1 MLSIRQANRA
11 ASRIIRSGRPRI
23 AGRQPKES
31 VHASSFPSHS
41 LLLAV
46 GSLLAATAA
55 AQDETRQ
62 VGGLSAPAEVLTDRW
77 GLDHIYAD
85 SEEDLFFIQGY
96 RAAENRL
103 FQFEMWR
110 RQATGTVAAI
120 LGPSELQRDI
130 GIRLHMFRKD
140 MGEEMR
146 WYHPHGDKIIPAF
159 VRGINAAVERARQ
172 SPDSLPLEFRLLGI
186 LPEPWTEEVVI
197 SRHQGLLSNVTQE
210 LNYGM
215 AVAAVGAEA
224 LMDIGWF
231 RPGIPQLELD
241 SAIDGS
247 LLKPEILDSIA
258 LSGPGDLQAGADRR
272 RVPERGR
279 RTARTPSGNPFRTE
293 SGGPRRTYRL
303 EQLGGARRAD
313 LDGLPLIVNDPHRTI
328 VAPSLRYF
336 VHLEAPGWSVI
347 GGGEPVLP
355 GLSIGHNE
363 KGGWGLTVFGQDN
376 EDLMVYNTNPS
387 DPNQYRYL
395 GEWESMTSAP
405 RPSRSRER
413 PTTKRR

>member
-1 MLSIRQANRA
+1 MSLRSL
-11 ASRIIRSGRPRI
+11 RIP
-23 AGRQPKES
+23 
-31 VHASSFPSHS
+31 

-62 VGGLSAPAEVLTDRW
+62 VGGLSGPVEVLTDRW

-85 SEEDLFFIQGY
+85 SEEDLFFVQGY

-146 WYHPHGDKIIPAF
+146 WYHPHGDQIIPAF

-172 SPDSLPLEFRLLGI
+172 NPDSLPLEFRLLGI

-210 LNYGM
+210 LNYGR

-224 LMDIGWF
+224 LMDINWF
-231 RPGIPQLELD
+231 RPGVPQLELD
-241 SAIDGS
+241 PAIDGS
-247 LLKPEILDSIA
+247 LLKPEILDIYRA
-258 LSGPGDLQAGADRR
+258 FRGP
-272 RVPERGR
+272 VIFKPEQISPPSTG
-279 RTARTPSGNPFRTE
+279 TRTPNGWRFFRK
-293 SGGPRRTYRL
+293 S
-303 EQLGGARRAD
+303 
-313 LDGLPLIVNDPHRTI
+313 LPN
-328 VAPSLRYF
+328 
-336 VHLEAPGWSVI
+336 
-347 GGGEPVLP
+347 
-355 GLSIGHNE
+355 
-363 KGGWGLTVFGQDN
+363 
-376 EDLMVYNTNPS
+376 
-387 DPNQYRYL
+387 
-395 GEWESMTSAP
+395 
-405 RPSRSRER
+405 
-413 PTTKRR
+413 